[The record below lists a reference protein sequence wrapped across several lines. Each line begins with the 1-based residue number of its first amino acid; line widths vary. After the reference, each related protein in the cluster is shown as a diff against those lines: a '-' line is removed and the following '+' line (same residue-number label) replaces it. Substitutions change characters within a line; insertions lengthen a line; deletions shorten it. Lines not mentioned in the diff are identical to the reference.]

1 MNLVFKVKYG
11 INVIDL
17 PLPSGDIIKSQFT
30 AKYGKNKIIFATK
43 PRIEVEFFLKYGE
56 NSVDVVVTENVIKAF
71 QDTRLT
77 NLWKNKV
84 TIFNDIQKNAV
95 EERHFDRFVIE
106 KCNIQGGIVSKADGT
121 IENIV
126 NAVTVISRDVD
137 RYKTPLEYAKLPVD
151 IREDFYTA
159 QVGSFIVLSEVDD
172 IVTTSREF
180 AELQEKY
187 KDNGIVV
194 RSVSANIHRM
204 SVDNVTITN
213 VG

>member
-1 MNLVFKVKYG
+1 MKVGFKVKYG
-11 INVIDL
+11 YNE
-17 PLPSGDIIKSQFT
+17 
-30 AKYGKNKIIFATK
+30 
-43 PRIEVEFFLKYGE
+43 IEIPI
-56 NSVDVVVTENVIKAF
+56 TEN
-71 QDTRLT
+71 TRSSFKMDGMAD
-77 NLWKNKV
+77 LWKHKV
-84 TIFNDIQKNAV
+84 TIYNDIPKTAV
-95 EERHFDRFVIE
+95 EDRHFDRFVIDL
-106 KCNIQGGIVSKADGT
+106 CNIQGGIVSKADGT

-126 NAVTVISRDVD
+126 NAVTVISKDVD

-159 QVGSFIVLSEVDD
+159 QVGDFIVLSEVDD

-194 RSVSANIHRM
+194 RSVSANIHGM